1 LSSPIAL
8 GVCAGL
14 ESQQSQAEALS
25 TRLHL
30 PLLDTGTDPARC
42 RDFTALLVAGNNG
55 LSLVQTGPRAP
66 GPVQVDF
73 GGGAM
78 RHRRKGGHNELLGK
92 AVGVGRKQNL
102 HVLDAT
108 AGLGRDAFVLADL
121 GCRLTLCER
130 EPVIAAM
137 LDAAIVHSERSEDPW
152 QRGVVSR
159 ISLVPGDATVL
170 SLELVDG
177 VDVIYLDP
185 MFPPREKHAAVKKE
199 MALFQQV
206 LFSEKLVEDAD
217 ALQQWAL
224 SQDVARV
231 VIKRPRKAPA
241 LGQAPVSHV
250 ISGKAVRYDVYV
262 RHSLNNNSPV
272 PQ

>member
-1 LSSPIAL
+1 LSPPIAL
-8 GVCAGL
+8 GVCAES
-14 ESQQSQAEALS
+14 ESQQLQAEALS
-25 TRLHL
+25 IRLHL
-30 PLLDTGTDPARC
+30 PLLDMGAEPANC
-42 RDFTALLVAGNNG
+42 RDFVALLVAGNNG
-55 LSLVQTGPRAP
+55 LSLVQTGPRAL
-66 GPVQVDF
+66 GPVRIDF

-92 AVGVGRKQNL
+92 AVGVSRKQNL

-152 QRGVVSR
+152 QRGVMSR
-159 ISLVPGDATVL
+159 MRLVPGDATAL
-170 SLELVDG
+170 PMKFMDG

-185 MFPPREKHAAVKKE
+185 MFPPRDKHAAVKKE

-206 LFSEKLVEDAD
+206 LSSEKLVEDAD

-224 SQDVARV
+224 TQDVARV

-241 LGQAPVSHV
+241 LGQALVSHV

-262 RHSLNNNSPV
+262 RYSLNNNSPV
-272 PQ
+272 S